1 MNAMKAHYLNVPGAR
16 LYYETRGS
24 GPVLLL
30 LPGGTADARIFA
42 GIAPLLADRY
52 TVVTYDPRGL
62 SRSTLDVPP
71 EDARIVETFA
81 DDAQRLLGAL
91 GSEQAFV
98 FGSSGGALIGL
109 DLAARHPRQVR
120 MLVAH
125 EPPAAALLSDGP
137 ALLAGMD
144 DVYDTY
150 RAAGAGSAMQR
161 FVAVAGLG
169 GTRTPAASAPQE
181 QPRPEQSEAMTQMQQ
196 NIEFFLA
203 HYLRVVTR
211 YQPDIA
217 ALKAGST
224 RVMVAVGDA
233 SQGQLAYRGGIAV
246 AEQLGTEV
254 AVFPGNH
261 VGFVTRPAEFAETL
275 QKVLAAG

>member
-1 MNAMKAHYLNVPGAR
+1 
-16 LYYETRGS
+16 
-24 GPVLLL
+24 
-30 LPGGTADARIFA
+30 
-42 GIAPLLADRY
+42 
-52 TVVTYDPRGL
+52 
-62 SRSTLDVPP
+62 
-71 EDARIVETFA
+71 
-81 DDAQRLLGAL
+81 
-91 GSEQAFV
+91 V

-125 EPPAAALLSDGP
+125 EPPAAALLPDGP

-150 RAAGAGSAMQR
+150 RAAGAGPAMQK

-169 GTRTPAASAPQE
+169 GMRPAQTAPQG
-181 QPRPEQSEAMTQMQQ
+181 QPGPEQSEAMAQMQR
-196 NIEFFLA
+196 NIEFFMT
-203 HYLRVVTR
+203 HYLRVVTG

-217 ALKAGST
+217 ALKAGPT
-224 RVMVAVGDA
+224 RVVVAVGDA
-233 SQGQLAYRGGIAV
+233 SQGQLAYRGGVAV

-261 VGFVTRPAEFAETL
+261 VGFVSRPAEFAETL
-275 QKVLAAG
+275 QKMLAAG

>member
-1 MNAMKAHYLNVPGAR
+1 MNAMKADHLNVPGAR

-30 LPGGTADARIFA
+30 LPGGPADARIFA

-62 SRSTLDVPP
+62 SRSTLDVLP

-81 DDAQRLLGAL
+81 DDAQRLLGAVA
-91 GSEQAFV
+91 SEPAFV

-125 EPPAAALLSDGP
+125 EPPAAALLPDGP

-150 RAAGAGSAMQR
+150 RAAGASSAMQK
-161 FVAVAGLG
+161 FAAVAGLG
-169 GTRTPAASAPQE
+169 GMRPSQSTPQE
-181 QPRPEQSEAMTQMQQ
+181 QPRPEQSEAMAQMQR
-196 NIEFFLA
+196 NTEYFLA
-203 HYLRVVTR
+203 HYLRIVTR

-224 RVMVAVGDA
+224 RVVVAVGDA
-233 SQGQLAYRGGIAV
+233 SQGQLAYRGGVAV

-254 AVFPGNH
+254 AVFPGGH